1 VGPLGQA
8 SHWARLA
15 CGVADR
21 TSDAARRAAFLARLR
36 KAAWQHGST
45 LDLDVA
51 DDLYVGK
58 RVRLT
63 VAPLTHMTI
72 RIGRGCRLDDDV
84 RLWLKSGEL
93 VLGDVVDVRPGV
105 LLSVDG
111 RLVVE
116 GSTPVNTGS
125 VLHCSN
131 DIHVGPRV
139 TFGEYVT
146 VTDSSHY
153 LPEIDANPYHHVR
166 TGRVVIGEGT
176 WLCAKSTIARD
187 AVIGK
192 RCVVG
197 AGSVV
202 VGTVPDDSLASG
214 VPAVVTPLSRRG
226 GPSSSGGWTSGG

>member
-1 VGPLGQA
+1 MGPLKRA
-8 SHWARLA
+8 SHWGRLA

-21 TSDAARRAAFLARLR
+21 RADDVRRAAFVARLR
-36 KAAWQHGST
+36 KAVWQHGAT

-51 DDLYVGK
+51 PDLWVGR
-58 RVRLT
+58 RVSVT
-63 VAPLTHMTI
+63 VVPGTHL
-72 RIGRGCRLDDDV
+72 RISVGRGCRIDDDV

-93 VLGDVVDVRPGV
+93 VLGDGVDVRPGV

-116 GSTPVNTGS
+116 GDTPINTGS

-131 DIHVGPRV
+131 DIRVGRRV

-153 LPEIDANPYHHVR
+153 LPDGDAHPYHHVR
-166 TGRVVIGEGT
+166 TGRVDIGEAT
-176 WLCAKSTIARD
+176 WLCAKSTVARD
-187 AVIGK
+187 ATIGK

-202 VGTVPDDSLASG
+202 VGTVPDDHLASG
-214 VPAVVTPLSRRG
+214 VPAVVSPLAQ
-226 GPSSSGGWTSGG
+226 PWTGSTT